1 MVAGLALRLGRRRL
15 GPGAHHVASGLY
27 LVAGL
32 AFRQAWVAAGHD
44 SARDDRAVA
53 EMARTATEA
62 PALVRAPGDAFS
74 GPPRRVDATR
84 QIPDEER
91 GEMETVSNRWVIA
104 AAGVAMQLM
113 LGAVYAW
120 SVFRIPLS
128 EHYGAS
134 VTEVNIIFSLSIFF
148 LGIAAYFGGLWMT
161 KVGPRRVGMT
171 AGLLYGAG
179 ILLASLAEPSIVIL
193 YLTYGVLAGIG
204 LGFGYIVP
212 VATLIKWFPD
222 RRGFITGVAVMGFG
236 AGALITAPVANTLIE
251 GDAGVFGTF
260 AILGAIYLVVVVG
273 AASLMKNPPEGWKPE
288 GFEPE
293 KAVEEDQDRVGVNF
307 EFGQALKRWQWY
319 ALWGL
324 LFLNVTAG
332 IAILAE
338 ADPIAQEVAGVSG
351 ATAALFVSLISI
363 GNGAGRFLWAW
374 LSDFIGRRN
383 VFLTMFLF
391 QAVLFA
397 LIPLIGSTFVVFSIL
412 GFLILTCYGGGFGTM
427 PAFTADYFGSKNV
440 GPIYGLLL
448 TAWGTAGFAGPLLIS
463 AIFDATGSYEPALYA
478 LGGVMLVS
486 ALLPLFVRPPAK
498 PQGTG
503 AEQTPAPTRV
513 GGAKASEA

>member
-1 MVAGLALRLGRRRL
+1 MEKVA
-15 GPGAHHVASGLY
+15 
-27 LVAGL
+27 
-32 AFRQAWVAAGHD
+32 
-44 SARDDRAVA
+44 
-53 EMARTATEA
+53 
-62 PALVRAPGDAFS
+62 
-74 GPPRRVDATR
+74 
-84 QIPDEER
+84 
-91 GEMETVSNRWVIA
+91 NRWVIA

-134 VTEVNIIFSLSIFF
+134 VTEVNIIFSLAIFF
-148 LGIAAYFGGLWMT
+148 LGLSAYFGGRWMAN
-161 KVGPRRVGMT
+161 VGPRRVGMT
-171 AGLLYGAG
+171 AGVLYGAG
-179 ILLASLAEPSIVIL
+179 ILLASFAESSIVLL

-212 VATLIKWFPD
+212 IATLIKWFPD
-222 RRGFITGVAVMGFG
+222 KRGFITGVAVMGFG
-236 AGALITAPVANTLIE
+236 AGALITAPVAKALID
-251 GDAGVFGTF
+251 GDVGPFGTF
-260 AILGAIYLVVVVG
+260 AILGAVYLVVVVG

-288 GFEPE
+288 GWDPE
-293 KAVEEDQDRVGVNF
+293 EAAEEDKDRTGVDF

-338 ADPIAQEVAGVSG
+338 ADPIAQEVSGVSA
-351 ATAALFVSLISI
+351 ATAALFVSLIAI
-363 GNGAGRFLWAW
+363 ANGAGRFLWAW

-383 VFLTMFLF
+383 VFLTMFLL
-391 QAVLFA
+391 QAALFA
-397 LIPLIGSTFVVFSIL
+397 LIPLIGSGFAVFAIL

-427 PAFTADYFGSKNV
+427 PAFTADYFGPKNV
-440 GPIYGLLL
+440 GSIYGLLL

-478 LGGVMLVS
+478 LAGLMLVS
-486 ALLPLFVRPPAK
+486 ALLPLLVRPPVR
-498 PQGTG
+498 PQERSSEQAPLPTG
-503 AEQTPAPTRV
+503 V
-513 GGAKASEA
+513 GGSRASEA